1 MAAEDSII
9 QQQVWVVELRSG
21 PGCRAKV
28 RVRVWRPAEDS
39 IIQQQVRV
47 RVWRPA
53 EDSIIQQ
60 QVGVKVRVCRPARVW
75 VRVHGMAAEDSIIQ
89 QQVWVVELRSGPGC
103 RAKVRVRVWR
113 QRTASYSSR

>member
-1 MAAEDSII
+1 MALSKAKLHGMAAEDSII
-9 QQQVWVVELRSG
+9 QQQVWVVELRLGS
-21 PGCRAKV
+21 GCRAK
-28 RVRVWRPAEDS
+28 
-39 IIQQQVRV
+39 VRV

-89 QQVWVVELRSGPGC
+89 QQARYLVITPRGQHHTAAG
-103 RAKVRVRVWR
+103 RYDAGARVRDRVW
-113 QRTASYSSR
+113 S